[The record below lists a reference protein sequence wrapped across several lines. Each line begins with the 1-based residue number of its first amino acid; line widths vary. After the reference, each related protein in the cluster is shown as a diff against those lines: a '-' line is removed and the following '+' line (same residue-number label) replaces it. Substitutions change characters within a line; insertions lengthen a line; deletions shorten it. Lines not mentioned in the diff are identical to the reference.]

1 MVMQIKVL
9 QDVLSAND
17 SLAAEIAALLAEK
30 EIFAFNMMSS
40 PGSGK
45 TTILERTL
53 ERLQGET
60 RLAVIEGDICT
71 TADAERM
78 ARYEV
83 PVVQINTE
91 HFGSACH
98 LDARM
103 IRKALDALPLEAVDV
118 LVVENVG
125 NLVCPASFNLG
136 ADRSVVVLSITEGE
150 DKPLK
155 YPKIFRTADV
165 VLINKMDL
173 APCLG
178 VDMPSLRANIASVN
192 PRALRVELSARTG
205 EGFDRWLEWI
215 MESREAKMRP

>member
-1 MVMQIKVL
+1 MQVKVL

-17 SLAAEIAALLAEK
+17 SLAQEIAILLK
-30 EIFAFNMMSS
+30 ERGIFAFNLMSS

-53 ERLQGET
+53 EMLQGRA

-78 ARYEV
+78 AGYGI
-83 PVVQINTE
+83 PVIQINTE

-103 IRKALDALPLEAVDV
+103 IRKAVDALPLDDVDV

-136 ADRSVVVLSITEGE
+136 TDRNAVVLSITEGE

-155 YPKIFRTADV
+155 YPKMFRIANV
-165 VLINKMDL
+165 ILVNKMDL
-173 APCLG
+173 APHLG
-178 VDMPSLRANIASVN
+178 IDMDALRRNIALVN
-192 PRALRVELSARTG
+192 PDALCVELSASTG
-205 EGFDRWLEWI
+205 EGFSPWLEWI
-215 MESREAKMRP
+215 LKCREAKRPL